1 MHAFFAVLK
10 TAKSELKLSLM
21 LEVMNEIFSEA
32 HSWCF
37 DGLNCMLTWPRQ
49 LALSRFHAAAVGKAQ
64 GFNPQK
70 EAGTLKTNFDY

>member
-1 MHAFFAVLK
+1 MHVFFAVLK
-10 TAKSELKLSLM
+10 TAESELKLFLM

-37 DGLNCMLTWPRQ
+37 DGLNCMLTWSQQ
-49 LALSRFHAAAVGKAQ
+49 LVLSCFHAAVMSKAQ
-64 GFNPQK
+64 GFNLQK

>member
-1 MHAFFAVLK
+1 MHVFFAVLK
-10 TAKSELKLSLM
+10 TAESELKLFLM

-37 DGLNCMLTWPRQ
+37 DGLNCMLTWSQQ
-49 LALSRFHAAAVGKAQ
+49 LVLSRFHAAVMSKAQ
-64 GFNPQK
+64 GFNLQK